1 MPFNRSMQ
9 AITADPVILARSPRT
24 AAVLVGGCDGY
35 PAGTTGEVVGDRDGC
50 FVFAPDRPAEVARW
64 AVPRSALLVPHALVV
79 VAR

>member
-1 MPFNRSMQ
+1 MPFKRWMP
-9 AITADPVILARSPRT
+9 AITAAPVVPARSART

-35 PAGTTGEVVGDRDGC
+35 PAGTTGEVLGERDGC